1 MANFVYNYGKFLLA
15 NGGVNLITD
24 NIALL
29 LVSTGYEGSNT
40 VANLADANTVSE
52 IASYELTTG
61 TVSGYTRYALAS
73 KSVAETDDGGTS
85 NGFAYFK
92 AANVTF
98 TTLGTGNTVGGA
110 VLIKDTGSNTT
121 SALIAFYDVTDTPTN
136 GGDITIQWAS
146 DANGGVLK
154 LA

>member
-15 NGGVNLITD
+15 NGGINLLTD
-24 NIALL
+24 NIALIL
-29 LVSTGYEGSNT
+29 
-40 VANLADANTVSE
+40 VANTYIEPGVANNKSNVLSE
-52 IASYELTTG
+52 ISSYEITTG
-61 TVSGYTRYALAS
+61 TVSGYARYALTS
-73 KSVAETDDGGTS
+73 KSVVEDDT

-98 TTLGTGNTVGGA
+98 STLGTGNTVGGA
-110 VLIKDTGSNTT
+110 VLIKETGSNTT
-121 SALIAFYDVTDTPTN
+121 SPLIAFYDVTDTPTN

>member
-15 NGGVNLITD
+15 NGSLNLLTD

-29 LVSTGYEGSNT
+29 LVTPDYEASNT
-40 VANLADANTVSE
+40 IANLADANTMHE

-61 TVSGYTRYALAS
+61 TVSGYARYALAS
-73 KSVAETDDGGTS
+73 KSVSETDDGSSS
-85 NGFAYFK
+85 NGFAFFK
-92 AANVTF
+92 ASNVTF
-98 TTLGTGNTVGGA
+98 SSLGTGNTVGGCI
-110 VLIKDTGSNTT
+110 LIRQGADNN
-121 SALIAFYDVTDTPTN
+121 ACPLIAFYDVVDTPTN

>member
-15 NGGVNLITD
+15 NGGVNLLTD

-29 LVSTGYEGSNT
+29 LVANTYTGS
-40 VANLADANTVSE
+40 VANADSNVVHE
-52 IASYELTTG
+52 IVSYEVTTG
-61 TVSGYTRYALAS
+61 TVSGYARYALTS
-73 KSVAETDDGGTS
+73 KSVAENDTGD
-85 NGFAYFK
+85 FAYFK

-98 TTLGTGNTVGGA
+98 TTLGTGNTIGGA
-110 VLIKDTGSNTT
+110 VLIKQGADNNASP
-121 SALIAFYDVTDTPTN
+121 LIAFYDVTDTPTN

>member
-1 MANFVYNYGKFLLA
+1 MLFRSLL
-15 NGGVNLITD
+15 TD

-29 LVSTGYEGSNT
+29 LVTPGYEASNT
-40 VANLADANTVSE
+40 VANLADANTMHE

-61 TVSGYTRYALAS
+61 TVSGYARYALAS
-73 KSVAETDDGGTS
+73 KSVSETDDGSSS
-85 NGFAYFK
+85 NGFAFFK
-92 AANVTF
+92 ASNVTF
-98 TTLGTGNTVGGA
+98 SSLGTGNTVGGCI
-110 VLIKDTGSNTT
+110 LIRQGADNN
-121 SALIAFYDVTDTPTN
+121 ACPLIAFYDVVDTPTN